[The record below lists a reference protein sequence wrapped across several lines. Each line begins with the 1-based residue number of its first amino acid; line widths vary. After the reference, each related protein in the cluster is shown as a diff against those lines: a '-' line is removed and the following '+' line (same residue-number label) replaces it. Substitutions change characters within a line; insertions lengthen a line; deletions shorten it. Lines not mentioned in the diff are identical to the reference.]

1 MKAFSTAFFNA
12 IHLCCFLHF
21 RGNIEEKLCQLKV
34 PSVVVKAFVYDVLG
48 NLAELE
54 LGLVDAE
61 GEAVFDCML
70 ASLKVVWNERE
81 KPYNSPP
88 HFIPGS
94 R

>member
-1 MKAFSTAFFNA
+1 M
-12 IHLCCFLHF
+12 
-21 RGNIEEKLCQLKV
+21 
-34 PSVVVKAFVYDVLG
+34 
-48 NLAELE
+48 
-54 LGLVDAE
+54 DAE
-61 GEAVFDCML
+61 DEAVFDSML